1 MKRLLV
7 HVEGESEEAFV
18 NQLLYPHLFGHG
30 VLVSARLLGHR
41 SERARRGGI
50 ISWPKARGDLLRHL
64 KQDHRLYVTT
74 IVDYYGMPRSGSS
87 AWPGRRQAA
96 SVPMSKR
103 PELVETAIRDDVAT
117 AMGTGF
123 VVSRFVPF
131 VMFHEFE
138 ALLFS
143 DCREFAEAIDRPS
156 LSAPFQAIRDRFST
170 PEEINDSATTAPSKR
185 LAALMPS
192 YSKVRRAELAA
203 PAVGLEAMRLECP
216 HFADWLERLENL
228 PSSLEGPSA

>member
-7 HVEGESEEAFV
+7 HVEGESEEVFV
-18 NQLLYPHLFGHG
+18 NQVLRPHLVAHG

-50 ISWPKARGDLLRHL
+50 VSWPKARGDLLRHL

-74 IVDYYGMPRSGSS
+74 IVDYYGMPHSGSS

-96 SVPMSKR
+96 SVPMSER
-103 PELVETAIRDDVAT
+103 PGLVETTIREDVAA

-123 VVSRFVPF
+123 VGTRFVPF

-143 DCREFAEAIDRPS
+143 DCRSFAEAIGRPS
-156 LSAPFQAIRDRFST
+156 LFAPLQDVRDEFLS
-170 PEEINDSATTAPSKR
+170 PEEINDSQTTAPSKR
-185 LAALMPS
+185 IAALLPG

-203 PAVGLEAMRLECP
+203 PAVGLDAMRSECP
-216 HFADWLERLENL
+216 HFASWLERLERL
-228 PSSLEGPSA
+228 PSSVVNPSD